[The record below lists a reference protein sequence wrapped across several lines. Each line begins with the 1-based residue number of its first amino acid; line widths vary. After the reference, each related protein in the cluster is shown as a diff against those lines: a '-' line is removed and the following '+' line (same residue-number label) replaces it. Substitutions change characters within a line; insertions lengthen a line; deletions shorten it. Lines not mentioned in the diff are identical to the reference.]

1 MENDGKGGEGG
12 AHYLHIDGQRG
23 SLDRQLAAFM
33 DADGR
38 GRTRRRSRHRR
49 TEDHGRAGAG
59 GRLT

>member
-1 MENDGKGGEGG
+1 MENDGKGGG
-12 AHYLHIDGQRG
+12 AYYLHIDGQRG

-38 GRTRRRSRHRR
+38 GGHATDGGSW
-49 TEDHGRAGAG
+49 AGTG

>member
-1 MENDGKGGEGG
+1 MENDGKGGG
-12 AHYLHIDGQRG
+12 AYYLHIDGQRG

-38 GRTRRRSRHRR
+38 GGHATDGGSW
-49 TEDHGRAGAG
+49 AGAG